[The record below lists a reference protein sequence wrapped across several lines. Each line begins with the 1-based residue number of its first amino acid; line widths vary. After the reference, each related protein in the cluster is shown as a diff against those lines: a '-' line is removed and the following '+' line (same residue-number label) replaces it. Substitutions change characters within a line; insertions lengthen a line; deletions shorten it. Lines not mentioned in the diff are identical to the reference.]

1 MPLYEVVLEQ
11 RYANQQSINR
21 WNYLGSGTPAAVV
34 PSFALLSAL
43 GFLGLATTLTD
54 GTVGGEL
61 QSLQNQ
67 GVTFVQA
74 TCRAVYIDDDFYA
87 NPFLANTKGAVN
99 TFETGLSP
107 LVAYGFRSNRVKQS
121 IGRGY
126 KRFIGADETMQDT
139 GGLLNAAANAQAL
152 LLANAMSDVVTYDDE
167 GNTLSFSPC
176 IAQKLEYTTPSGKT
190 AYKYYSTELLQAPHL
205 AVGINWEGYQNTRS
219 QTSRQYGRGS

>member
-61 QSLQNQ
+61 QTLQNQ
-67 GVTFVQA
+67 GVVFVQA
-74 TCRAVYIDDDFYA
+74 TCRAIYIDDDFYA
-87 NPFLANTKGAVN
+87 NPFLANTVGATN

-126 KRFIGADETMQDT
+126 KRFIGADETRQDS
-139 GGLLNAAANAQAL
+139 GGALNAGANAQAL
-152 LLANAMSDVVTYDDE
+152 LLATAMSDVLTYDDE
-167 GNTLSFSPC
+167 GNTITFVP
-176 IAQKLEYTTPSGKT
+176 IVVQKQEYTTPSGKL
-190 AYKYYSTELLQAPHL
+190 AYRYYSTEATQESHIAAGVL
-205 AVGINWEGYQNTRS
+205 WEAYPEVRS
-219 QTSRQYGRGS
+219 QVSRQYGRGS